1 MKYLLTIILI
11 MSVNVFAK
19 QDELDMSPLK
29 ESLILKN
36 TFEGDLDKDKLVICY
51 GVRGEALDCANWILN
66 NYPFSVKHIGDTS
79 KIIEIYLIRD

>member
-19 QDELDMSPLK
+19 QDELDMSPLE

-36 TFEGDLDKDKLVICY
+36 TFIGDLDKDKLVICY

-66 NYPFSVKHIGDTS
+66 NYSFSVKHIDDNTR
-79 KIIEIYLIRD
+79 IIEIYLIRD